1 VLSHFG
7 DDPGHD
13 EHVPLL
19 GDGSDGSDD
28 RVAPVR
34 SRFGRSCLPVLIVLV
49 VLVGGAWMG
58 GRWAFEE
65 ISTRLA
71 PPPDYAGP
79 GTGSVLFEVE
89 SGASSVQIGRGL
101 KSAAVVKSVDAF
113 ADAARKE
120 DKSRNI
126 QVGYYQLKKQMKASE
141 ALSVLVDPANLLQSL
156 VVVPEGARVDQVVAA
171 VVEETDIS
179 RKDVTAALANPAAI
193 GLPAEAR
200 GNPEGYLYPATYTVP
215 PKRTALDLIKEMV
228 AKTLDV
234 ERSLDIATRAA
245 KLDLTPQ
252 QVLTVASI
260 LEYEVN
266 SPEDY
271 PKVAR
276 VIYNRLDRGMKLEMD
291 STVAFI
297 SKRTG
302 DVFTT
307 AQERASRSPYNT
319 YRYTGLPP
327 GPIGS
332 PGKATIEAALS
343 PATGD
348 WLFFVADYEANTT
361 RFSETLD
368 EHNRWVAKLQE
379 YCRDSEDC

>member
-19 GDGSDGSDD
+19 GDGSDD

-34 SRFGRSCLPVLIVLV
+34 SRFSRSCLPVLIVLV

-89 SGASSVQIGRGL
+89 TGASSVQIGRGL
-101 KSAAVVKSVDAF
+101 KSAEVVKSVDAF

-215 PKRTALDLIKEMV
+215 PKRTASDLIKEMV

-245 KLDLTPQ
+245 KLGLTPQ

-266 SPEDY
+266 SSKDY

-332 PGKATIEAALS
+332 PGKSTIEAALS

-368 EHNRWVAKLQE
+368 EHSKWVAKLQE

>member
-1 VLSHFG
+1 MNQFG

-13 EHVPLL
+13 ERVPLL
-19 GDGSDGSDD
+19 GDGSEEPA
-28 RVAPVR
+28 RPVS

-49 VLVGGAWMG
+49 VLVGGAWLG

-101 KSAAVVKSVDAF
+101 KSAEVVKSVDAF
-113 ADAARKE
+113 ADAARQE
-120 DKSRNI
+120 EKSRNI
-126 QVGYYQLKKQMKASE
+126 QVGYYQLRKQMKASE
-141 ALSVLVDPANLLQSL
+141 ALAVLVEPANLLQSL
-156 VVVPEGARVDQVVAA
+156 VVVPEGARVDQVVTSI
-171 VVEETDIS
+171 VDKTDIS
-179 RKDVTAALANPAAI
+179 RKDITAALANPAAI

-215 PKRTALDLIKEMV
+215 PKQSALALIKEMV
-228 AKTLDV
+228 AKAVEV
-234 ERSLDIATRAA
+234 ERSLDTATRAA
-245 KLDLTPQ
+245 KLNLTPQ

-266 SPEDY
+266 RSEDY

-276 VIYNRLDRGMKLEMD
+276 VIYNRLDRGMKLQMD
-291 STVAFI
+291 STVAFV

-307 AQERASRSPYNT
+307 AAERASRSPYNT

-327 GPIGS
+327 APIGS
-332 PGKATIEAALS
+332 PGKSTIEAALS
-343 PATGD
+343 PAKGD
-348 WLFFVADYEANTT
+348 WLFFVADYEADTT
-361 RFSETLD
+361 RFSETLG
-368 EHNRWVAKLQE
+368 EHSKWVAKLQE
-379 YCRDSEDC
+379 YCRSSEDC